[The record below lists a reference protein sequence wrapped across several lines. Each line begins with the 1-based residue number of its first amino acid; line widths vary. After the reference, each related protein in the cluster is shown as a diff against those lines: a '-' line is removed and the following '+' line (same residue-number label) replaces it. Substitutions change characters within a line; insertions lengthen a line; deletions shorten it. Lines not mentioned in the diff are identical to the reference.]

1 MGSFYPTQ
9 DSAAAWQATSI
20 AASAVANSGN
30 AETAALSNNS
40 KLGTEV
46 SIAAA
51 YGATATVGLKVYVLR
66 EVDTTTYEA
75 VADKPYGFEMPFTV
89 STTHRRGFWV
99 PHSFGAFKIRV
110 ENASGASVTVTV
122 KTRQQTGVTA

>member
-20 AASAVANSGN
+20 AASTVTNSGN
-30 AETAALSNNS
+30 AETGAISNNS
-40 KLGTEV
+40 KLGTEI
-46 SIAAA
+46 SLKCA
-51 YGATATVGLKVYVLR
+51 YGATATVGLKVYLLR
-66 EVDTTTYEA
+66 ETDSSEYEA

-110 ENASGASVTVTV
+110 ENPSGASVTVTV
-122 KTRQQTGVTA
+122 KTRQQTGTTA